1 MSNELFSIPNPPT
14 NKEEAIQCL
23 TALGNALKLTMET
36 IEANPTW
43 VNFATRTLIRAHKDL
58 NSGGY
63 LLEELFGVPENTF
76 GAGGGNKPPW

>member
-23 TALGNALKLTMET
+23 TALGNALKATMEA
-36 IEANPTW
+36 IEANPGW
-43 VNFATRTLIRAHKDL
+43 VNFASRTLLRAHKDL

-63 LLEELFGVPENTF
+63 LLEELFGQPEGTF
-76 GAGGGNKPPW
+76 GAGGTGKPW